1 MESDTRASM
10 QTSLMR
16 FLTWHWDLLWELHDE
31 AVLPWSTIHKL
42 RSNIWHLSMKLV
54 VRLCVSTG
62 FWGSLQSAIGT
73 LLKLQLRW
81 RRLES
86 AAYNIFF
93 TNQGVYLILIT
104 RTASKL
110 ELQTLDHRLG
120 SSNVWIDGLVHQIQL
135 MTYGN
140 GMITT
145 PLPIENPPTSHVG
158 NP

>member
-10 QTSLMR
+10 QTSLMH
-16 FLTWHWDLLWELHDE
+16 FLTWHWDLLWGLHDE

-42 RSNIWHLSMKLV
+42 RGNIWHLSMKLV

-62 FWGSLQSAIGT
+62 FWGSLQSAICT

-93 TNQGVYLILIT
+93 TNLGVYLILIT
-104 RTASKL
+104 RTAIKICGLMDERSMIIEGIYEAMCYQRFL
-110 ELQTLDHRLG
+110 
-120 SSNVWIDGLVHQIQL
+120 SSADDPCNFIFHKFSLLCGWDCQ
-135 MTYGN
+135 
-140 GMITT
+140 
-145 PLPIENPPTSHVG
+145 
-158 NP
+158 